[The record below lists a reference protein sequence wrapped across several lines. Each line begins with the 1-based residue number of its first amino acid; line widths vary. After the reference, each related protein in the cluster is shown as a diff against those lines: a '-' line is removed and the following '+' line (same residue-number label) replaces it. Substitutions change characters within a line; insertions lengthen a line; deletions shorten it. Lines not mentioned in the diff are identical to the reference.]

1 MSEAVGDMNEEVS
14 VFSDRKCK
22 LGEGPSYDE
31 ITGNLFWFDILEKKL
46 LEKPFAG
53 GDIVEHSLPFMAS
66 AIATIDKE
74 RQLIVSETGLHVRER
89 ATGRLTLHT
98 RLEDTVS
105 TNRSNDARVHP
116 CGAFWIGTMAKD
128 EGPKVGAIYWFFK
141 GEIKLL
147 YPQIAIPN
155 SICFSPDGSIAYYT
169 DTPTGL
175 LMRVD
180 CDAKT
185 GLPTGTPK
193 VFVDWRGDGYI
204 DGSVVDAEGVLW
216 NARWAGNAVD
226 AWSPAG
232 RPIRSVAVPARQTSC
247 PAFVGPGANRMV
259 VTSAWKGLTSAERQA
274 DPHGGKTFLLDLPM
288 KGKFEPHVLI

>member
-1 MSEAVGDMNEEVS
+1 MTGPDDDMTGEVS
-14 VFSDRKCK
+14 VFCDRKCK

-31 ITGNLFWFDILEKKL
+31 TTGALFWFDILEKKL

-53 GDIVEHSLPFMAS
+53 GDVVVHSLPFMAS
-66 AIATIDKE
+66 AIAAIDHE
-74 RQLIVSETGLHVRER
+74 RQMVVSETGLHVRER

-98 RLEDTVS
+98 ALEDDVP

-141 GEIKLL
+141 GEIRLL
-147 YPQIAIPN
+147 YPRIAIPN
-155 SICFSPDGSIAYYT
+155 SICFSPDGAIAYYA

-180 CDAKT
+180 CDPAT
-185 GLPTGTPK
+185 GLPTGAPK

-204 DGSVVDAEGVLW
+204 DGSVVDAEGVVW
-216 NARWAGNAVD
+216 NARWAGNSVD
-226 AWSPAG
+226 AWSPDG
-232 RPIRSVAVPARQTSC
+232 RPIHSVRIPARQSSC
-247 PAFVGPGANRMV
+247 PAFVGPGAARLV
-259 VTSAWKGLTSAERQA
+259 VTSAWKGMTTAEREA
-274 DPHGGKTFLLDLPM
+274 DPHGGKTFLLDLPV
-288 KGKFEPHVLI
+288 KGKFEPRVLI